1 MNHIMA
7 VKDAPMRFAKI
18 PTLMYIS
25 ILNFTNLNVL
35 FIIHTKYPDS
45 VFIDFYPLIIVG
57 IIIVCRVNGKHPG
70 LVQ

>member
-1 MNHIMA
+1 MKHIMA
-7 VKDAPMRFAKI
+7 VKDVPKRFAKI

-35 FIIHTKYPDS
+35 FIIHTNYPDS
-45 VFIDFYPLIIVG
+45 VFIDLYQLIIVG
-57 IIIVCRVNGKHPG
+57 IIIVCRVNVKHPG